1 MSEHPAL
8 IRDDEEGVPVDPPA
22 IGADEGEVEAVPVPA
37 EVSKRPRR
45 NFVAAIGIG
54 VLFGAVVLALLYFAK
69 PFFLVL
75 VAAFGCVGVWEFG
88 TALSGRGIKVPLPP
102 LYAVVVAEVV
112 AGYFAGLTGLALV
125 TAGGVLL
132 LLTWRMVAGVEGY
145 VRDVTASVCVA
156 VYVPL
161 LLAFVSLLLAPSDGA
176 HRVVVFIASVFGSD
190 VGGLAV
196 GALIGRHSLAPVIS
210 PKKSWEG
217 LAGSV
222 VLSAAVSGWLVWWLL
237 DGAWWYGAI
246 VGVIAALVGTLG
258 DLVES
263 VIKRDLGIKD
273 MSSLL
278 PGHGGVMDR
287 LDSLTAAAPFVW
299 LALSLLVPPG

>member
-1 MSEHPAL
+1 M
-8 IRDDEEGVPVDPPA
+8 
-22 IGADEGEVEAVPVPA
+22 VESAPVPA
-37 EVSKRPRR
+37 TVTKRPGR
-45 NFVAAIGIG
+45 NFVAAVGVG

-88 TALSGRGIKVPLPP
+88 TALAGRGIKVPLPP
-102 LYAVVVAEVV
+102 LYAVVVADI
-112 AGYFAGLTGLALV
+112 AAAYFAGLAGLALA

-132 LLTWRMVAGVEGY
+132 LLTWRMITGVADY
-145 VRDVTASVCVA
+145 VRDVTAAVCVA

-176 HRVVVFIASVFGSD
+176 HRVLVFIAAVFASD
-190 VGGLAV
+190 TGGLAV
-196 GALIGRHSLAPVIS
+196 GALIGRHGLAPVIS

-217 LAGSV
+217 LAGSL

-237 DGAWWYGAI
+237 DSSWWYGAV
-246 VGVIAALVGTLG
+246 VGVVAALVGTLG

-287 LDSLTAAAPFVW
+287 LDSLAAAAPFVW
-299 LALSLLVPPG
+299 LALTLLAPPG

>member
-1 MSEHPAL
+1 M
-8 IRDDEEGVPVDPPA
+8 PVDPSAAGDDP
-22 IGADEGEVEAVPVPA
+22 GADEASPVPA
-37 EVSKRPRR
+37 GVTKHPRR
-45 NFVAAIGIG
+45 NFAAAVGIGI
-54 VLFGAVVLALLYFAK
+54 LFGAVVLALLYFAK

-75 VAAFGCVGVWEFG
+75 VAAFGCIGVREFG
-88 TALSGRGIKVPLPP
+88 TALAGRGIKMSLPT
-102 LYAVVVAEVV
+102 LYVVVVAEVA
-112 AGYFAGLTGLALV
+112 AGYFAGLAGLALAT
-125 TAGGVLL
+125 TAGVLL
-132 LLTWRMVAGVEGY
+132 ILTWRMVTGVEGY
-145 VRDVTASVCVA
+145 VRDVTAAVCVA

-176 HRVVVFIASVFGSD
+176 HRVVVFIAAVFGSD
-190 VGGLAV
+190 IGGLTL

-222 VLSAAVSGWLVWWLL
+222 VLSAAVSAWLVWWLL
-237 DGAWWYGAI
+237 DSPWWQGVI
-246 VGVIAALVGTLG
+246 VGVVAALFGTLG

-278 PGHGGVMDR
+278 PGHGGMMDR

-299 LALSLLVPPG
+299 LALLLLVPPG